1 MKFITE
7 HKTLYL
13 GKCIFCFWLLCV
25 VFSLGGCKTKNTA
38 ADKPKGIF
46 KWSELTDIPEMNSF
60 HGAFVGVN
68 NNALLVAGGMYDSGS
83 STGNYRG
90 NLHTGICVLE
100 KENGR
105 YILHRISQPEINLAY
120 GVSIPTETGLICI
133 GGRNG
138 GTFSSD
144 VFILEWDGIKKTI
157 HKKTLPSLP
166 KPCAYAGGDVIGSVI
181 YIAGGQSSSD
191 GLPQTYFW
199 AFDLS
204 AQKNTEAYKWQELPA
219 WPGPARTNCR
229 VAVQHDGFG
238 EHLYLFGGQDK
249 TANDGSQKVLNDAYR
264 YSPAKKIWAEVA
276 SMPRDVS
283 SSACLPI
290 GQSHI
295 LFLGQSESDVN
306 ETSDSDNTTSDILA
320 YHTITNSWAVLDKMP
335 TRSMFTSATRWGKDI
350 IVSAEKNYEGNRV
363 LALWRGVGLS
373 IKQELGWVNYV
384 VLLGY
389 LLCLVLI
396 GIYFSR
402 RESSTADFFVGGRRI
417 PWWAAGISIYGAQL
431 SAISYMATP
440 AKCYSSNWIYFL
452 GSKWVLFVAAPLVA
466 IVFIPFFRRLNV
478 TTAYEYLEKR
488 FNTSVRLLASLV
500 FVLCQVG
507 RMGVVIFLPALAL
520 SVVTGINLQFC
531 ILAMGIFCIAYTAL
545 GGIEAVIWADV
556 LQVAVLLGGA
566 LWCFFSIIG
575 RIDGGFS
582 TFFSIGFADA
592 KFTLAYLDPPW
603 AIDVPSLLV
612 VFLAGVGSIIPYTS
626 DQTVIQKYLTTKDE
640 KAAGRSIWT
649 NGLITVPASFLF
661 FGLGT
666 ALYVFYKTHPALL
679 HPDMSNDS
687 IVPLFMVSQFP
698 PGVSGILVAGIFA
711 AAMSTLDS
719 SINSAATAI
728 VNDFLRRFQS
738 RVSDKKWLLIARWLT
753 VLVGSFGTTTALVMS
768 YCNIK
773 SMVDAFTMIFGLLG
787 GGLAGLFILGAFSRR
802 AHSYGAL
809 VGAFGTAAIL
819 YYVQAYT
826 SIHFFLYGAIGLAS
840 CVILGFIF
848 SVLIPAAKPNIDGLT
863 IHSLFKNRVRDGN
876 GKN

>member
-1 MKFITE
+1 MKILTE
-7 HKTLYL
+7 YRMLSVSKYIL
-13 GKCIFCFWLLCV
+13 CFVLLCI
-25 VFSLGGCKTKNTA
+25 VFYLGGCKAKTGGDET
-38 ADKPKGIF
+38 PKGVF

-60 HGAFVGVN
+60 DGAFTGVQ
-68 NNALLVAGGMYDSGS
+68 NNALVIAGGMYDSGS
-83 STGNYRG
+83 STDNYRG

-100 KENGR
+100 NEKGR
-105 YILHRISQPEINLAY
+105 YILHKISQPEINLAY
-120 GVSIPTETGLICI
+120 GVSIPMEKGLVCL
-133 GGRNG
+133 GGRNEDG
-138 GTFSSD
+138 FSAE
-144 VFILEWDGIKKTI
+144 VFILEWDNLKKTI
-157 HKKTLPSLP
+157 YKKMLPPLP
-166 KPCAYAGGDVIGSVI
+166 KPCAYAGGAVMGSVI
-181 YIAGGQSSSD
+181 YITGGQSSSVSS
-191 GLPQTYFW
+191 PQKFFW

-204 AQKNTEAYKWQELPA
+204 AQKDTENYKWQELPA

-238 EHLYLFGGQDK
+238 EHLYIFGGQEG
-249 TANDGSQKVLNDAYR
+249 TANGGSQKVLNDAYR
-264 YSPAKKIWAEVA
+264 YSPAKKIWTEMA
-276 SMPRDVS
+276 SMPRDIS

-295 LFLGQSESDVN
+295 LFFGQSDSNAGGMSNEPNAESSDV
-306 ETSDSDNTTSDILA
+306 LA
-320 YHTITNSWAVLDKMP
+320 YHTITNTWAVLDKMP
-335 TRSMFTSATRWGKDI
+335 VRSMFTSATRWGDDI
-350 IVSAEKNYEGNRV
+350 IVSAERHYQSGTG
-363 LALWRGVGLS
+363 LALWRGVRLPV
-373 IKQELGWVNYV
+373 KREFGWINYL

-389 LLCLVLI
+389 LLSLVLI

-402 RESSTADFFVGGRRI
+402 RETTTADFFVGGRRI

-466 IVFIPFFRRLNV
+466 FVFIPFFRRLNV

-488 FNTSVRLLASLV
+488 FNTSVRLLASFV

-507 RMGVVIFLPALAL
+507 RMGVVIFLPSLAL

-531 ILAMGIFCIAYTAL
+531 ILAMGVFCIIYTAL
-545 GGIEAVIWADV
+545 GGMEAVIWADV
-556 LQVAVLLGGA
+556 LQVIVLLGGVI
-566 LWCFFSIIG
+566 WCFFSIVG
-575 RIDGGFS
+575 RLDDGFS

-592 KFTLAYLDPPW
+592 KFKLAYLDPPW
-603 AIDVPSLLV
+603 AIDTPSLLV

-687 IVPLFMVSQFP
+687 VVPWTMMEQFP
-698 PGVSGILVAGIFA
+698 PGVSGMLVAGIFA

-738 RVSDKKWLLIARWLT
+738 RVSDKKWLVIARWLT
-753 VLVGSFGTTTALVMS
+753 VLIGSFGTATAIIMS

-773 SMVDAFTMIFGLLG
+773 SMVDMFTMIFGLLG

-802 AHSYGAL
+802 AHGYGAL
-809 VGAFGTAAIL
+809 LGAFGTAVIL

-826 SIHFFLYGAIGLAS
+826 SIHFFLYGAIGLSS
-840 CVILGFIF
+840 CVILGLVF
-848 SVLIPAAKPNIDGLT
+848 SILIPAAKPNIEGLT
-863 IHSLFKNRVRDGN
+863 VYSLFKNR
-876 GKN
+876 GKR

>member
-1 MKFITE
+1 MKILTGYR
-7 HKTLYL
+7 TLSVS
-13 GKCIFCFWLLCV
+13 KCLLCFWLLCI
-25 VFSLGGCKTKNTA
+25 VFSFGGCKAKTGG
-38 ADKPKGIF
+38 DEKPKGVF
-46 KWSELTDIPEMNSF
+46 KWSQLADIPEVNSF
-60 HGAFVGVN
+60 HGAFIGVQ
-68 NNALLVAGGMYDSGS
+68 NNALLIAGGIYDSGS
-83 STGNYRG
+83 SIDNSRG

-100 KENGR
+100 NQKGS
-105 YILHRISQPEINLAY
+105 YILHKLSQPEVNLAY
-120 GVSIPTETGLICI
+120 GVSIPTEKGLICL
-133 GGRNG
+133 GGRNENS
-138 GTFSSD
+138 FSSEA
-144 VFILEWDGIKKTI
+144 FILEWDNLKKTI
-157 HKKTLPSLP
+157 NKKMLPSLP
-166 KPCAYAGGDVIGSVI
+166 HPCAYAGGAVIGSVI

-191 GLPQTYFW
+191 GSPQKFFW

-204 AQKNTEAYKWQELPA
+204 AQKNTEAYKWKELPA

-238 EHLYLFGGQDK
+238 EHLYLFGGQEG
-249 TANDGSQKVLNDAYR
+249 TANDGLNDAYR
-264 YSPAKKIWAEVA
+264 YSPAEKIWASIAA
-276 SMPRDVS
+276 SPVHVS

-295 LFLGQSESDVN
+295 LFFGQNNSNANGMSNEPNAASSDV
-306 ETSDSDNTTSDILA
+306 LA
-320 YHTITNSWAVLDKMP
+320 YHTITNTWAVLDKMP
-335 TRSMFTSATRWGKDI
+335 VRSMFTSAMRWGNNI
-350 IVSAEKNYEGNRV
+350 IVSAERHYDGGAG
-363 LALWRGVGLS
+363 LALWRGDSLS
-373 IKQELGWVNYV
+373 VKRQFGWLNYV

-402 RESSTADFFVGGRRI
+402 REKTTADFFVGGRRI

-466 IVFIPFFRRLNV
+466 FVFIPFFRRLNV

-520 SVVTGINLQFC
+520 SIVTGINIQLC
-531 ILAMGIFCIAYTAL
+531 ILVMGIFCIAYTAL

-556 LQVAVLLGGA
+556 LQVVVLIGGA

-592 KFTLAYLDPPW
+592 KFKLAYLDPPW
-603 AIDVPSLLV
+603 AIDGPSLLV
-612 VFLAGVGSIIPYTS
+612 VILAGVGSIIPYTS

-666 ALYVFYKTHPALL
+666 ALYVFYKTHPTLL
-679 HPDMSNDS
+679 RPDMSNDS
-687 IVPLFMVSQFP
+687 IVPWHMISQFP
-698 PGVSGILVAGIFA
+698 PGVSGMLVAGIFA

-728 VNDFLRRFQS
+728 VNDFLRRFKS
-738 RVSDKKWLLIARWLT
+738 RVPDKKWLVIARWLT
-753 VLVGSFGTTTALVMS
+753 VLVGSFGTTTAIIMS

-809 VGAFGTAAIL
+809 LGAFGTAIIL

-826 SIHFFLYGAIGLAS
+826 SIHFFLYGAIGLSS
-840 CVILGFIF
+840 CVILGFVF
-848 SVLIPAAKPNIDGLT
+848 SIIIPAAKPNIEGLT
-863 IHSLFKNRVRDGN
+863 IHSLFKNR
-876 GKN
+876 GKR